1 MLYRKGRGKM
11 DKLNFD
17 KLTDLEIKK
26 VQDEISEDEKHVA
39 YSHTEPR
46 PRTTYVFHK

>member
-1 MLYRKGRGKM
+1 M

-26 VQDEISEDEKHVA
+26 VQDEKHVA